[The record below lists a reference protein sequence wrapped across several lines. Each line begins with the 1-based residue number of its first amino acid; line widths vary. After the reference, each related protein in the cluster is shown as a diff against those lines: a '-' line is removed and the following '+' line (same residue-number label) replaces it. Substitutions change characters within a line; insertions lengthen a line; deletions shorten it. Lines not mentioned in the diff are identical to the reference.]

1 MSSEQPAAP
10 VEGQEVIQHEQP
22 TVAAEPAAPPAPEE
36 PQNQFTKEF
45 TEKDWEGVRF
55 LRSKLAD
62 IAKDVES
69 DPLTLWG
76 VELSPTKP
84 TAKASVILVKFVRAR
99 PAGFEAAKDMLVAT
113 LKWRKE
119 YKVEGITKEEFPE
132 DVFGKVGVISG
143 KDKGGR
149 PVTYNFY
156 GSTDPNVVFK
166 DVDQFLRWRV
176 ALMEKG
182 VALIDFETTDSMV
195 QVHDYAGVSLMGG
208 RTANSKA
215 AAKQASQIFSDYYP
229 ELLVNV
235 PILLHSVVLT
245 DAVSHLFFPQHKK
258 FFVSVPVVLTWIFW
272 TFTSLLS
279 PATQQKMSV
288 VGSGPDTISA
298 ALLPVVDKDQLLKR
312 YGGEGADI

>member
-1 MSSEQPAAP
+1 MSSEQPATT
-10 VEGQEVIQHEQP
+10 VEGQEVIQHQP
-22 TVAAEPAAPPAPEE
+22 AAATALEEPAAKTTEPAPEE

-45 TEKDWEGVRF
+45 TEKDWEGVKF
-55 LRSKLAD
+55 LRSNLVD
-62 IAKDVES
+62 IAKEVES
-69 DPLTLWG
+69 DSLTLWG
-76 VELSPTKP
+76 VELSSTKP
-84 TAKASVILVKFVRAR
+84 TAKSSVVLVKFVRAR
-99 PAGFEAAKDMLVAT
+99 PATFEAAKDMLVST

-119 YKVEGITKEEFPE
+119 FKVEGITSEQFPE
-132 DVFGKVGVISG
+132 DVFGKVGVICG

-166 DVDQFLRWRV
+166 DVEQFLRWRV
-176 ALMEKG
+176 GLMEKG
-182 VALIDFETTDSMV
+182 VALIDFETIDSMV

-229 ELLVNV
+229 ELL
-235 PILLHSVVLT
+235 
-245 DAVSHLFFPQHKK
+245 HKK
-258 FFVSVPVVLTWIFW
+258 FFVSVPTVLTWIFW

-288 VGSGPDTISA
+288 VGSGPDTIST
-298 ALLPVVDKDQLLKR
+298 ALLPVIDKAQLPKR
-312 YGGEGADI
+312 YGGEGEDI